1 MEGEKKPREE
11 EAGLDDVT
19 IQETVESP
27 NSTGWRSWSWTSPRK
42 KAVASEPDLR
52 KHARLWRA
60 ASSAKEGHSRVDH
73 DQPRHNSVALAKY
86 INTHTSRL
94 AADREHQ
101 RHHECSERTSARGAA
116 RAAPAGL
123 HAATVLHASMG
134 CSTEIRRTR
143 AARRAPRGGVRRG
156 ASFKN
161 GGVAVQNGCP
171 KPP

>member
-11 EAGLDDVT
+11 EAGPDDVT

-27 NSTGWRSWSWTSPRK
+27 NSTGWRSWSWTSPRI
-42 KAVASEPDLR
+42 KAVASAPDLR

-94 AADREHQ
+94 AADREL
-101 RHHECSERTSARGAA
+101 TKA
-116 RAAPAGL
+116 
-123 HAATVLHASMG
+123 
-134 CSTEIRRTR
+134 
-143 AARRAPRGGVRRG
+143 GVRPVFTYNDPLWNKRWGVVNPRHRYVQYWDLNTLILLVFTCLVTPYEIAYMDGQRG
-156 ASFKN
+156 VNVEILF
-161 GGVAVQNGCP
+161 
-171 KPP
+171 